1 MMLQLCVTHY
11 NGYNH
16 QELELELDND
26 EEDEEKKRVVDKDSY
41 GFSNHCKLN
50 ILPHINLMCE

>member
-16 QELELELDND
+16 QELELDND
-26 EEDEEKKRVVDKDSY
+26 EEDEEKKRVV
-41 GFSNHCKLN
+41 C
-50 ILPHINLMCE
+50 